1 VRGSLHNSSS
11 RKGEVVQLGAV
22 AVQLGGAGNAQP
34 LSQAREHQLVF
45 VVVSETGNARDASFT
60 GRVAE

>member
-45 VVVSETGNARDASFT
+45 VVVSETENARDA
-60 GRVAE
+60 